1 MDTGEKPKQW
11 SRLTRAMTL
20 DQYRI
25 RTLNTFTLINPPNG
39 NDPLTNLRYNNLQP
53 SL

>member
-1 MDTGEKPKQW
+1 MDTGEKLKQW
-11 SRLTRAMTL
+11 SRLTRAMRL

-25 RTLNTFTLINPPNG
+25 HTLNKFTLINPPNG
-39 NDPLTNLRYNNLQP
+39 NDPLTNGHYINFQR